1 MSESARN
8 PRSIAPLLIVGLLAV
23 AAGTAA
29 ALLVPRQPGTATAAT
44 ASTAERAAEPSQC
57 TSEASGPRRR
67 ERARVAPPSF
77 VTPPPSGVQLDPRA
91 ANYDALALGPLVTGG
106 LRNVF
111 DGEPR
116 DEAWAAP
123 VEKGLGAALSKDAGG
138 IPGVSGIEVEC
149 RTTMCR
155 VTWSAPAE
163 SQLKIQDLVRV
174 LYGGAGFAT
183 RSGEVTIAYAGGD
196 SPRYHDLKGRPDG
209 VLADLQARRQ
219 ESLPILRAGTADPNQ
234 YLHLKP
240 QEWPE
245 P

>member
-1 MSESARN
+1 
-8 PRSIAPLLIVGLLAV
+8 LIVGLGAV

-29 ALLVPRQPGTATAAT
+29 ALLVPRKPVAAT
-44 ASTAERAAEPSQC
+44 PAIASAAGAAPAPSQC

-67 ERARVAPPSF
+67 ERGRVAPPSF
-77 VTPPPSGVQLDPRA
+77 VTPPSAGVQLDPTA
-91 ANYDALALGPLVTGG
+91 ANYDALKLGPLVTGG

-116 DEAWAAP
+116 DEGWAGS
-123 VEKGLGAALSKDAGG
+123 VEKGLGAALSRDAAG
-138 IPGVSGIEVEC
+138 IRGVSGIEVEC

-163 SQLKIQDLVRV
+163 SQPKIQDLVRV

-196 SPRYHDLKGRPDG
+196 LPPYRDLKGRPDG
-209 VLADLQARRQ
+209 VLADLRAIRQ